1 MGAIG
6 CIGCCPIGTIGC
18 IGCMDPIGCICGV
31 PSIAGCSVCSVC
43 SVAPAWLIPAVFVSS
58 KNASSKG
65 MEGGGAAGF
74 ASFFSGIAVSTE
86 VVADSGNAR
95 KLNGSELT
103 GFASGFSAGRSD
115 SGLSGVSF
123 TGGSRES
130 GCLESAERSRELEK
144 EAPWRIEA
152 ASKMQTS
159 HCSSLTRSSSFTST
173 NVHI

>member
-1 MGAIG
+1 
-6 CIGCCPIGTIGC
+6 
-18 IGCMDPIGCICGV
+18 MDPIGCICGV
-31 PSIAGCSVCSVC
+31 PSIAGCSVC

-65 MEGGGAAGF
+65 MEGGGAGF

-123 TGGSRES
+123 TGGSRDS